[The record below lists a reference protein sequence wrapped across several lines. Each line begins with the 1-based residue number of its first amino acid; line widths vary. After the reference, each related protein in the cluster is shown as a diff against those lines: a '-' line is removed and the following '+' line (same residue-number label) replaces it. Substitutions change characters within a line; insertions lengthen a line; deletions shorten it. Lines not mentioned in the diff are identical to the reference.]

1 MKTPA
6 RAWKRGI
13 YDQLAR
19 IGRSLASGPRLEI
32 LDLLCQ
38 SPRTVEAI
46 AGEVG
51 QSVAN
56 TSHHLQALRQARLV
70 EGERSGTHVVYR
82 LADQEVCTFYRSL
95 RRLAESR
102 LLEIQA
108 VTRQFLE
115 ERGALEPVDL
125 EALVTRVRRGEV
137 TILDVRPNEEYE
149 AGHIPGALS
158 LPLPELKRRF
168 GELARGREIVA
179 YCRGPY
185 CVMAVEAV
193 DLLRRKGFRAVR
205 LEEGVPDWRAR
216 GLPVEVTGARRS
228 RRRRGVSNARLG
240 AK

>member
-1 MKTPA
+1 MKTPS
-6 RAWKRGI
+6 RVWKRGI

-19 IGRSLASGPRLEI
+19 IGRSLSSGPRIEI

-38 SPRTVEAI
+38 GPRTVEAI
-46 AGEVG
+46 AAEVG

-56 TSHHLQALRQARLV
+56 TSHHLQGLRRARLV
-70 EGERSGTHVVYR
+70 EGERDGTHVIYR
-82 LADQEVCTFYRSL
+82 LADEDVGTFYRSL

-102 LLEIQA
+102 LLEIHA
-108 VTRQFLE
+108 VTKQFLE

-125 EALVTRVRRGEV
+125 EALITRVRRGDV
-137 TILDVRPNEEYE
+137 TVLDVRPADEFE

-158 LPLPELKRRF
+158 VPLAELKRRI
-168 GELARGREIVA
+168 GGLPRSREIVA

-193 DLLRRKGFRAVR
+193 ELLRRKGFKAVR

-216 GLPVEVTGARRS
+216 GLSVEVGGEARS
-228 RRRRGVSNARLG
+228 RRQRGASIAR
-240 AK
+240 

>member
-1 MKTPA
+1 MNTSARVWKT
-6 RAWKRGI
+6 GI

-19 IGRSLASGPRLEI
+19 IGMALASGPRLEI

-38 SPRTVEAI
+38 GPRTVEAI

-56 TSHHLQALRQARLV
+56 TSHHLQALRRARLV
-70 EGERSGTHVVYR
+70 EGEKSGTHVLYR
-82 LADQEVCTFYRSL
+82 LADEEVCTFYRSL

-102 LLEIQA
+102 LLEIQN
-108 VTRQFLE
+108 VTRQFLD

-125 EALVTRVRRGEV
+125 EALIARVRKGEV
-137 TILDVRPNEEYE
+137 TVLDVRPTDEYD

-158 LPLPELKRRF
+158 VPLAELKQRIRELPRR
-168 GELARGREIVA
+168 RQIVA

-185 CVMAVEAV
+185 CVLAVEAV
-193 DLLRRKGFRAVR
+193 DMLRRTGFKAVR

-216 GLPVEVTGARRS
+216 GLPVEVTGIHRS
-228 RRRRGVSNARLG
+228 PGRTRKPRA
-240 AK
+240 

>member
-6 RAWKRGI
+6 REWKRSI

-19 IGRSLASGPRLEI
+19 IGQSLASGPRLEI

-38 SPRTVEAI
+38 GPRTVEVI
-46 AGEVG
+46 ADEVG

-56 TSHHLQALRQARLV
+56 TSHHLQALRRARLV
-70 EGERSGTHVVYR
+70 EGERDGTHVLYR
-82 LADQEVCTFYRSL
+82 LADEEVCKFFCSL

-102 LLEIQA
+102 LLEIHA

-125 EALVTRVRRGEV
+125 EALITRVRCGEV
-137 TILDVRPNEEYE
+137 TILDVRPTEEYA

-158 LPLPELKRRF
+158 VPLAELKQRIR
-168 GELARGREIVA
+168 ELPRQREIVA

-185 CVMAVEAV
+185 CVLAVEAV
-193 DLLRRKGFRAVR
+193 DMLRRKGFKAIR

-216 GLPVEVTGARRS
+216 GLPVEVTGAGSSRGQTRERR
-228 RRRRGVSNARLG
+228 A
-240 AK
+240 